1 MVAFLVSML
10 RPVVRNLRAGDF
22 SLRSSAL
29 NRLCIGL
36 PEGLGE
42 GGTDF
47 VCDEFLLRFVLA
59 ALVIRFSLIS
69 M

>member
-22 SLRSSAL
+22 SLSSRAL
-29 NRLCIGL
+29 KRLCIGL

-42 GGTDF
+42 GGTDW
-47 VCDEFLLRFVLA
+47 VCDVFLLRLILA
-59 ALVIRFSLIS
+59 VLVIRFSLIS
-69 M
+69 K